1 MKNKAWGVLLGIVLL
16 HVAGLAA
23 APSTVVQSWSLPVE
37 TNRVYTVQVESAAP
51 VTASDYAAVLEWC
64 EKDTARGFRRTFLSP
79 TPHGWQGSELTPTN
93 AALLKVLI
101 FAFGEHVQT
110 NTFTMTHTIATP
122 QPPKKVRMAV
132 ALQQTPAHA
141 TLEANR
147 QIMIEAIAA
156 AGKEQVELLC
166 LSENFIDRNVAR
178 PLDERAFT
186 LDAAFLKPLW
196 EAIREAKLY
205 CVFALHE
212 RAGKKIYTTAFLVG
226 PDGALIGR
234 YRKRHLTLSEL
245 EAGVTR
251 GTESPVFQTPLG
263 KIGLAICWDVW
274 FPDTIPDLA
283 AQGAEIVC
291 FPLAGDPDQPHF
303 EHVWRT
309 RAMDSGIVLLASVT
323 KNCAP
328 KTPSRIVTPDGE
340 VRAETLEPNGLAWA
354 DITMPQHFDIYWLS
368 VGPYWS
374 DRINVFRYSPAFRG
388 R

>member
-1 MKNKAWGVLLGIVLL
+1 VKSKIGLVVLVICALR
-16 HVAGLAA
+16 VAALAA
-23 APSTVVQSWSLPVE
+23 APSTCVKSWSFTVE
-37 TNRVYTVQVESAAP
+37 TNRVYTVTVESATP
-51 VTASDYAAVLEWC
+51 LVASDYTAVLEWC
-64 EKDTARGFRRTFLSP
+64 GKDGARGFRRTFLAP
-79 TPHGWQGSELTPTN
+79 TTNGWQGSEQTPTN
-93 AALLKVLI
+93 AASLKVLV
-101 FAFGEHVQT
+101 FAFGEAAATPVFTLKQT
-110 NTFTMTHTIATP
+110 ATLP
-122 QPPKKVRMAV
+122 QPPRRVRMAV
-132 ALQQTPAHA
+132 ALQQTPSPA

-147 QIMIEAIAA
+147 QVMIETIRA
-156 AGKEQVELLC
+156 AGEKKIDLLC

-178 PLDERAFT
+178 PLEERAFA
-186 LDAAFLKPLW
+186 LDAPFLQPLRT
-196 EAIREAKLY
+196 AIQQAKLY
-205 CVFALHE
+205 CCFALHE
-212 RAGKKIYTTAFLVG
+212 RTDNKIYTTALLIG
-226 PDGALIGR
+226 PDGALVGR

-263 KIGLAICWDVW
+263 KIGMAICWDVW

-291 FPLAGDPDQPHF
+291 FPLAGDPDQPHY
-303 EHVWRT
+303 EHGWRT
-309 RAMDSGIVLLASVT
+309 RAIDSGIVLLASVT

-354 DITMPQHFDIYWLS
+354 DIEMPQHFDIYWLS

-374 DRINVFRYSPAFRG
+374 DRINVYRHSPAFRG